1 MYLGEKWV
9 GLEVCQRISASTS
22 RQNSARTALQDA
34 VSCTRETNP
43 KYRCTNQQNQHGI
56 HGSKTEK
63 ILPGPLFLTG
73 TLLIW
78 VEAQEVFAHI
88 GQLVHERSPAFQVHS
103 TQLHVIGW
111 VVVGPAWFVADL
123 LDIWKG
129 TCCCSITR
137 KSRSH
142 ASDAS
147 WLIQKQE
154 SDFSTNH

>member
-63 ILPGPLFLTG
+63 IWKNPPRSLIFNRHPLDLSRRTRG
-73 TLLIW
+73 
-78 VEAQEVFAHI
+78 VCAHRTACAWKI
-88 GQLVHERSPAFQVHS
+88 PCISGALNSAPCHWMSHS
-103 TQLHVIGW
+103 GSSMVCGRF
-111 VVVGPAWFVADL
+111 VGHMKGDL
-123 LDIWKG
+123 LLQYHK
-129 TCCCSITR
+129 
-137 KSRSH
+137 K
-142 ASDAS
+142 
-147 WLIQKQE
+147 IQK
-154 SDFSTNH
+154 SCKRC